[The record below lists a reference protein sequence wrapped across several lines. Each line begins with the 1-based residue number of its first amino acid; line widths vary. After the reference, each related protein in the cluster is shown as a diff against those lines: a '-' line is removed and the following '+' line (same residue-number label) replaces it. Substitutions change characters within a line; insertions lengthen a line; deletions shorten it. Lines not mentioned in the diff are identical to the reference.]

1 MHLKYYFNEFII
13 RSWQHEYLLI
23 IQYFATLSLN
33 SVYIITQLKSKIHEK
48 VFFDSESGY
57 GIGNP

>member
-23 IQYFATLSLN
+23 IQYFATVSLTQFTLSLN
-33 SVYIITQLKSKIHEK
+33 
-48 VFFDSESGY
+48 
-57 GIGNP
+57 